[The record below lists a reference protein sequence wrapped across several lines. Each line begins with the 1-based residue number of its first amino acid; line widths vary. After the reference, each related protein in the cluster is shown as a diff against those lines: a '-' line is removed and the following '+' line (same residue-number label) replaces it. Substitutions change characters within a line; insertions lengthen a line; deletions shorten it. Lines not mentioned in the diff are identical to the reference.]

1 MRRASLWLLLA
12 VTACSPKYLPNTE
25 VEDTPAN
32 RAIADVVERY
42 RVAVE
47 QRDVDAL
54 RGLVSRRYFSNAGTT
69 AEPSDDYG
77 YAQLEERVLPLLREN
92 VKSVQFVIYLRR
104 ISFPSET
111 TAQADFEYYYK
122 FFYVEG
128 GKDRWQ
134 ARNDFARLEFVKE
147 DGVWR
152 IVAGL

>member
-1 MRRASLWLLLA
+1 MRRSVLWLLLA

-47 QRDVDAL
+47 QRDLDAL
-54 RGLVSRRYFSNAGTT
+54 RALVSRRYFSNAGTT

-92 VKSVQFVIYLRR
+92 IKSVQFVIYLRR

-134 ARNDFARLEFVKE
+134 ARNDFARLEFAKE

>member
-1 MRRASLWLLLA
+1 MEYVIRFLA
-12 VTACSPKYLPNTE
+12 DFEVPIYL
-25 VEDTPAN
+25 
-32 RAIADVVERY
+32 ILGI
-42 RVAVE
+42 VA
-47 QRDVDAL
+47 
-54 RGLVSRRYFSNAGTT
+54 
-69 AEPSDDYG
+69 
-77 YAQLEERVLPLLREN
+77 
-92 VKSVQFVIYLRR
+92 VIYLRR

-134 ARNDFARLEFVKE
+134 ARNDFARLEFAKE